1 MQIHKIGVI
10 EGVNKGVNVGANREN
25 VSKSS
30 ESFPS
35 FGYNP
40 EVNALLVHNLES
52 QKRNK
57 GFYRYL
63 KNLVLITNEAE
74 RDLRTAEKKKTKK
87 GTELTLLTAAFI
99 PLKVQITDLIN
110 RFFPQFGY
118 RKKELE
124 SYQEEIK
131 VRNLEEEQPAHW
143 LNTISEILR
152 EQEVQDRAEV
162 ATFVLQNVMKEQFP
176 ELIFDF
182 SGLTNAY
189 KQKYMEEEV
198 DDEELIDDK
207 VDDSIQEMKSLQA
220 RIELG
225 KSKVLH
231 YEPKDK
237 NELMGFA
244 SLGGMKELK
253 EILNRDIVIPLKNP
267 AQAKYNEEHYGI
279 KRPNGILFYG
289 PPGCGKTTIVE
300 RLSVETGLPLL
311 ELTTDSFGSEY
322 INGSEINLGAVFDYA
337 ASVASEEKPVILFID
352 DVDAIVGNRSAGGMQ
367 QHKQSELGVFLK
379 RVQDAPKNNIIVM
392 AATNCYDNIDK
403 AFTARLRQQIYA
415 GLPDK
420 EARKSIIEMKLRE
433 TDNGQNLANDEK
445 AVDKIAD
452 LTENF
457 PIRALEDF
465 ATETRKMAFINGI
478 RDITLEDY
486 ETVIAKPES
495 QNKKIK
501 EELYKTNAT
510 RKSIGFSS
518 GGSKWMI

>member
-1 MQIHKIGVI
+1 MQIHKIGV
-10 EGVNKGVNVGANREN
+10 GVNNEINNKVTDKN
-25 VSKSS
+25 
-30 ESFPS
+30 PT

-40 EVNALLVHNLES
+40 EVNAILVHNLES

-57 GFYRYL
+57 GFYKYL
-63 KNLVLITNEAE
+63 KNLVLVTNEAE
-74 RDLRTAEKKKTKK
+74 RDLRAAEKKKTKK

-110 RFFPQFGY
+110 RFFPQFDY

-131 VRNLEEEQPAHW
+131 NNNLDVEQPAHW
-143 LNTISEILR
+143 LNTLAEILR
-152 EQEVQDRAEV
+152 EQHVQNRAEV

-176 ELIFDF
+176 ELQFDF

-189 KQKYMEEEV
+189 KQKYMEEEDGEEAV
-198 DDEELIDDK
+198 DDKFDD
-207 VDDSIQEMKSLQA
+207 DIQDMKNLQA

-225 KSKVLH
+225 KSKVFH

-237 NELMGFA
+237 NELKGFA

-253 EILNRDIVIPLKNP
+253 EVLNRDIVIPLKDP
-267 AQAKYNEEHYGI
+267 AKAKYNEEHYGI

-337 ASVASEEKPVILFID
+337 ASIATEEKPVILFID
-352 DVDAIVGNRSAGGMQ
+352 DVDAIVGNRSAGGLQ

-403 AFTARLRQQIYA
+403 AFTARLRQQIYT

-452 LTENF
+452 ITENF

-501 EELYKTNAT
+501 EEQYKTKAT
-510 RKSIGFSS
+510 RKSIGF
-518 GGSKWMI
+518 